1 MPQNLC
7 LIIFYYCLFNHTV
20 GVYYIGSAGD
30 LNLQIGSI
38 KIFQLS
44 EIPVARNPGEA
55 VGRTPSSEAEG
66 RTHLR
71 AKRSSAGE
79 AVDRT
84 SPSEAE
90 GRTQLRMKRSRKSS
104 EAGSRT

>member
-1 MPQNLC
+1 MTPQTLKSVQNC
-7 LIIFYYCLFNHTV
+7 RRSSVHKKQPSRINNIDTV

-66 RTHLR
+66 RT
-71 AKRSSAGE
+71 
-79 AVDRT
+79 
-84 SPSEAE
+84 
-90 GRTQLRMKRSRKSS
+90 
-104 EAGSRT
+104 